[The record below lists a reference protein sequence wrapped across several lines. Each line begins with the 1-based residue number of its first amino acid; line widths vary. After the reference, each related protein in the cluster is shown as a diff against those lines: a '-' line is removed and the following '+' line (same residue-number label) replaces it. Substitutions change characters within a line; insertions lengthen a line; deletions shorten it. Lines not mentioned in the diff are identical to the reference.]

1 MIGNPVTV
9 SYHGKLDLNASVQ
22 EVELLSIT
30 VTDSSLNTENPE
42 PTIGET
48 EPSPPSAS
56 VTQKAQ
62 EILNAMTLEEKVG
75 QMFIARCPEIN
86 SVQKVKEYNLGGY
99 ILLAETFLEKQEMK
113 LSRIFKVTKV
123 QQKSPCLSE

>member
-1 MIGNPVTV
+1 M
-9 SYHGKLDLNASVQ
+9 
-22 EVELLSIT
+22 
-30 VTDSSLNTENPE
+30 
-42 PTIGET
+42 
-48 EPSPPSAS
+48 
-56 VTQKAQ
+56 TQKAQ

-99 ILLAETFLEKQEMK
+99 ILFSRDFSGKQEMK

-123 QQKSPCLSE
+123 QQKSHVYRSR

>member
-1 MIGNPVTV
+1 MGNPVTV

-48 EPSPPSAS
+48 EPSPPFCFRDTESTRNSKCNDAGRKKLDRCLLHAS
-56 VTQKAQ
+56 
-62 EILNAMTLEEKVG
+62 
-75 QMFIARCPEIN
+75 PEIN

-99 ILLAETFLEKQEMK
+99 ILF
-113 LSRIFKVTKV
+113 SRDFSGKNKR
-123 QQKSPCLSE
+123 